1 MVLIKSNE
9 DDFSTTHVV
18 KWLAY
23 WGIPFLRINDERI
36 IGFKVQNGASTRVE
50 LENGKSFEL
59 EQISAYWYRRG
70 AWKFKSE
77 PSPNKSELQRAFDQ
91 QDMTNKKALIW
102 FLNETLKTHGRI
114 SDQQSAFEAN
124 KLDQLLKAEACGLVL
139 PAFLVTT
146 KKEDLLPFL
155 QQHTRIITKALTNGI
170 FYIDED
176 VYFPP
181 LTLLVDDQN
190 IAKIPDLF
198 AESLFQAL
206 IPKKYE
212 IRSFFFQDKFYSMAI
227 FSQNDDQTKVD
238 FRNYNWKKPNR
249 NVPFQLPA
257 WLEDKLYKL
266 MKLLGLHSGSFDLI
280 FTPEG
285 EYVFLEVN
293 PVGQFGMVSIPCNYG
308 LEKILAEYLA
318 NGKSQQQ

>member
-1 MVLIKSNE
+1 
-9 DDFSTTHVV
+9 
-18 KWLAY
+18 
-23 WGIPFLRINDERI
+23 
-36 IGFKVQNGASTRVE
+36 
-50 LENGKSFEL
+50 
-59 EQISAYWYRRG
+59 
-70 AWKFKSE
+70 
-77 PSPNKSELQRAFDQ
+77 
-91 QDMTNKKALIW
+91 
-102 FLNETLKTHGRI
+102 
-114 SDQQSAFEAN
+114 
-124 KLDQLLKAEACGLVL
+124 
-139 PAFLVTT
+139 
-146 KKEDLLPFL
+146 
-155 QQHTRIITKALTNGI
+155 
-170 FYIDED
+170 
-176 VYFPP
+176 
-181 LTLLVDDQN
+181 LLVDDQN